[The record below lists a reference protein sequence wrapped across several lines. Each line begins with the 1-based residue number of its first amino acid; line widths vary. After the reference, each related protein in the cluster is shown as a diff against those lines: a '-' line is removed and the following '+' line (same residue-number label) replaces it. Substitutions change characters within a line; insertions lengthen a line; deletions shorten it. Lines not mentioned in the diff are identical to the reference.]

1 MKMYWDLTIVLWNWC
16 LHEVFGSYRIVLTAF
31 CIIRAM
37 LENHIRKSFVA
48 TSMSMAWYNVFN
60 TFWRIP

>member
-1 MKMYWDLTIVLWNWC
+1 MKMYWGQIIVLWNWC
-16 LHEVFGSYRIVLTAF
+16 LHEVFEPYRIILTAF
-31 CIIRAM
+31 CPIKAM